1 VDGRISP
8 SLEAGFKDRGIQL
21 IKTEAIR
28 DFTRPFPFIRC
39 RFSSF
44 GERKIV
50 YAPGVPKKILRE
62 LSEWGF
68 LLLKGEAELGP
79 KYPASVYYNAARVG
93 NIVFHN
99 TKYTDK
105 ILRENF
111 SKMGIELVHINQG
124 TQNVQ
129 YPL

>member
-1 VDGRISP
+1 M
-8 SLEAGFKDRGIQL
+8 GI
-21 IKTEAIR
+21 
-28 DFTRPFPFIRC
+28 
-39 RFSSF
+39 
-44 GERKIV
+44 
-50 YAPGVPKKILRE
+50 
-62 LSEWGF
+62 

-124 TQNVQ
+124 YAKCAISVVNENSIITMDRGIAKVAEKKE
-129 YPL
+129 LMFWS